1 MSAAPQVELIDVNKR
16 FGPTVTADNFS
27 LVIHKGEFFT
37 FLGPS
42 GSGKS
47 TILRMVA
54 GLEEPDSGRILF
66 AGRDLV
72 GIPPWKRNLGMM
84 FQHYAIFPH
93 MTVAEN
99 VAYGLKARSMPSGVR
114 RSRVQEMLELIG
126 MNGKGDKNATLLSGG
141 EQQRVALARALAPSP
156 EMLLLDEP
164 LSALDEKIRR
174 EMQLELKHIQRQ
186 TGTTFFY
193 VTHDQEEALTM
204 SDRIAVLNSGRCVQC
219 DVPEIIFTRPKTRF
233 VARFFRG
240 CNVVDAELD
249 DTGPGAT
256 VRFGDVRIPFVGR
269 RPGRRPHH
277 WALPSAVKTCVWA
290 SRRRACP
297 CNFRQRSKR
306 SSTRVRPWITAFA
319 LPTGSVSWRLRR
331 AANRTCRGRL
341 FEPVWIRRAWCSSMT
356 DIRPGPAAVVDYGSD
371 RFSRLQAFRKGWVRF
386 VLMERCYTAP
396 HLCTGTGE

>member
-1 MSAAPQVELIDVNKR
+1 MSVAPQVELIDVDKR
-16 FGPTVTADNFS
+16 FGATVTADNFS
-27 LVIHKGEFFT
+27 LAIHKGEFFT

-126 MNGKGDKNATLLSGG
+126 MSGKGDKNATLLSGG

-156 EMLLLDEP
+156 AMLLLDEP

-219 DVPEIIFTRPKTRF
+219 DVPEIIFTRPRTRF
-233 VARFFRG
+233 VAQFFRG

-249 DTGPGAT
+249 GAGRGAS
-256 VRFGDVRIPFVGR
+256 VRFGGVRIPFVGETSR
-269 RPGRRPHH
+269 ANTAPLGLAIRCEDLRLGEQ
-277 WALPSAVKTCVWA
+277 A
-290 SRRRACP
+290 SRLPLQLSATLEEVVYKGTTVDYSLRLADG
-297 CNFRQRSKR
+297 QRVVAT
-306 SSTRVRPWITAFA
+306 STRREPDLPGQTVRAGLDP
-319 LPTGSVSWRLRR
+319 SR
-331 AANRTCRGRL
+331 
-341 FEPVWIRRAWCSSMT
+341 
-356 DIRPGPAAVVDYGSD
+356 VVFLDD
-371 RFSRLQAFRKGWVRF
+371 
-386 VLMERCYTAP
+386 
-396 HLCTGTGE
+396 